1 MLVTLWNTWKYNI
14 FREYE
19 VVLFT
24 NTWNTFV
31 PVHIWTAICTAS
43 IFAETALSCAR
54 YMLLHIKYCYGYVYR
69 GKLTTQKLFNEIWIL
84 RCKITSCIIPRS
96 DWIHEYLEK
105 LGKLMTLQPSQS
117 PLQMNACH
125 FLSLCFLNQITPK
138 KLKNNHFFLKNRPQQ
153 MLLLFSFD
161 VQPVHVKG

>member
-1 MLVTLWNTWKYNI
+1 MLVTVWNTWKYHI

-19 VVLFT
+19 VCSQTLETHLFRSIYE
-24 NTWNTFV
+24 
-31 PVHIWTAICTAS
+31 PHSTAS
-43 IFAETALSCAR
+43 IFAETALSCAL

-138 KLKNNHFFLKNRPQQ
+138 KLKNNHFFLRNRHNKCYCC
-153 MLLLFSFD
+153 F
-161 VQPVHVKG
+161 HWCATCTC